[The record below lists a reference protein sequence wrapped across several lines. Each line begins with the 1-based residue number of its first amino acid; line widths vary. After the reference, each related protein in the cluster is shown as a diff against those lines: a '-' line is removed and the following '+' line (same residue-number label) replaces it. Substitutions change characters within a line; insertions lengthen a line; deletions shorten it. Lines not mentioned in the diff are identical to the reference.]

1 MRAGVAVVLAAGAVA
16 LACGSSP
23 APAVPSLTTTP
34 LAPPRVD
41 LTGTWSGTG
50 ADSYSPER
58 IKWVLAQSDSSVTG
72 TAEFTP
78 MNPADGSCASCHKLR
93 KGTFT
98 GTVDGTTLSVR
109 MNFPAGGDVPT
120 PICVTDLTGSA
131 TVASGQITGTY
142 SGSDTCEGL
151 FANGQLTLTKQ

>member
-1 MRAGVAVVLAAGAVA
+1 MRASLAVVVVAASATAV

-34 LAPPRVD
+34 LAPARVD

-58 IKWVLAQSDSSVTG
+58 IKWVLAQADTAVTG
-72 TAEFTP
+72 TAEFAP

-93 KGTFT
+93 KGT
-98 GTVDGTTLSVR
+98 S
-109 MNFPAGGDVPT
+109 PAPST
-120 PICVTDLTGSA
+120 A
-131 TVASGQITGTY
+131 RR
-142 SGSDTCEGL
+142 
-151 FANGQLTLTKQ
+151 